1 MSLTNMADS
10 AKDTA
15 LFGAEK
21 ETKENV
27 EFALD
32 KKNYQKE
39 QTLVGCKSL
48 GLSVPLKYH
57 TFGF

>member
-1 MSLTNMADS
+1 MSRWEFQSLMNLVMLTNRADS

-21 ETKENV
+21 ETKEDV

-32 KKNYQKE
+32 KKTIRRNK
-39 QTLVGCKSL
+39 L
-48 GLSVPLKYH
+48 
-57 TFGF
+57 